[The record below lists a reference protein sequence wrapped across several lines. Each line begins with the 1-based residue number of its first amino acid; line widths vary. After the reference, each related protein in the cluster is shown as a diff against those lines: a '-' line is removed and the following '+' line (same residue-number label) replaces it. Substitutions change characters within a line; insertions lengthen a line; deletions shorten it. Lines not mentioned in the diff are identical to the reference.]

1 MSALA
6 LLFTMASTLAW
17 AGFDVTR
24 KYYVRRA
31 EPAALVVLINA
42 SQLPG
47 FVVWAALEDGWR
59 LEPGYWVYGSVAL
72 VLNVAANL
80 FFLWS
85 VRLGALSETVPLLGL
100 TPAFTALIGIVLLS
114 EIPTALQWIAI
125 AFVVLGALG
134 LNAHSSDLLRPWRLL
149 STPVRERGGL
159 YMTLVALLWS
169 VTPVLDKLALEHASL
184 GLHATFISGGTALL
198 MVSALASSGRIG
210 LLAPA
215 LRARPLLVGCA
226 ALSLVA
232 FGCQLVAI
240 QLMFVSLFEGL
251 KRGLGMTLSV
261 VSGRVFFAE
270 PITLLRVLSVAVMTL
285 GVALLV

>member
-6 LLFTMASTLAW
+6 FLFTMASTLAW

-47 FVVWAALEDGWR
+47 FVIWAAVEQGWR
-59 LEPGYWVYGSVAL
+59 LETGYWIYGSVAL

-80 FFLWS
+80 LFFWS
-85 VRLGALSETVPLLGL
+85 VRLGALSATVPLLGL
-100 TPAFTALIGIVLLS
+100 TPVFTALIGIVLLA
-114 EIPTALQWIAI
+114 EVPTSLQWIAI
-125 AFVVLGALG
+125 TLVVFGALG
-134 LNAHSSDLLRPWRLL
+134 LNAHASDLARPWRLL

-198 MVSALASSGRIG
+198 MFSALAFAGRVTVLG
-210 LLAPA
+210 PA
-215 LRARPLLVGCA
+215 LRARPLLASCA

-251 KRGLGMTLSV
+251 KRGLGMILSV

-270 PITLLRVLSVAVMTL
+270 PVTLLRALSVAVMTL